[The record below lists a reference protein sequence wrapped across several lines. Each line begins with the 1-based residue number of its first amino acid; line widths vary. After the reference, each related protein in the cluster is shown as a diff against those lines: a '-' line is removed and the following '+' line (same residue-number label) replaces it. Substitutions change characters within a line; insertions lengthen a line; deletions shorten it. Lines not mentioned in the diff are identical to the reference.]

1 MMVKSK
7 KAHVQ
12 FSNKKT
18 TTMLAMEGV
27 GKHRMFY

>member
-7 KAHVQ
+7 KAHQ
-12 FSNKKT
+12 FATKKT